1 MANPNTSPGG
11 FTPEQQAL
19 NAMFEAQEG
28 WGHALGVF
36 TGMVEQTRTV
46 WHVDETIPAESRVA
60 VGSMGTFV
68 SAFSDSTNR
77 DPWVEI

>member
-1 MANPNTSPGG
+1 MANPNTPPGG

-36 TGMVEQTRTV
+36 AGMVEQTRRAGFTDSQAHAMV
-46 WHVDETIPAESRVA
+46 AAALVQKVAESV
-60 VGSMGTFV
+60 FV
-68 SAFSDSTNR
+68 TDPKPGEST
-77 DPWVEI
+77 

>member
-36 TGMVEQTRTV
+36 TGMVEQTRREGFTGSQ
-46 WHVDETIPAESRVA
+46 ARAMVA
-60 VGSMGTFV
+60 AALVQEVAS
-68 SAFSDSTNR
+68 SAFVR
-77 DPWVEI
+77 DPKPGESA